1 MYICFREEARQLL
14 QAVHICKVRDTDG
27 IGTRFLWIPCVLCRA
42 SGDKPSLIILTR
54 GSRVLAIRRR
64 QHQCQCIFINNYA
77 YINMLHF
84 KVWSYP
90 YQEFAFTILISLPAG
105 LSDYLLACQ
114 SVCLSVT
121 SVHAL
126 AFLCSLLSPP
136 LSPSSLPFS
145 YVSVSLCLSPHSTP
159 TSMLNKTITARIST
173 FPKTYLGMCRTE
185 RQSVRFATLHGAC
198 VTPVCRSDCCTAPDV
213 LEARDGYCH
222 SPLPRRCAWHV
233 SSSGWVNSLRASH
246 LLSTIYNLVVVFIH
260 V

>member
-14 QAVHICKVRDTDG
+14 QAVQICKVRDTEG

-54 GSRVLAIRRR
+54 GLRVLAIRRR

-77 YINMLHF
+77 YINTLHF

-90 YQEFAFTILISLPAG
+90 YQEFAFTILISLAAG

-121 SVHAL
+121 SVHAR

-136 LSPSSLPFS
+136 LSLLSLPIS
-145 YVSVSLCLSPHSTP
+145 YVSVSLCLSPVLHPNIYVEKNPSNSHINIP
-159 TSMLNKTITARIST
+159 KDLSWDVSYRETISPI
-173 FPKTYLGMCRTE
+173 C
-185 RQSVRFATLHGAC
+185 TLHGAC

-213 LEARDGYCH
+213 LEARDGYRH
-222 SPLPRRCAWHV
+222 TPLPRRCAWHV
-233 SSSGWVNSLRASH
+233 SSSGWVNSLKASH
-246 LLSTIYNLVVVFIH
+246 LLSTIYNLVVVLIH